1 MDIGPQIKARRA
13 AMNLTLADLADKSG
27 VSKAML
33 CDVECGKKNPTI
45 RIAAQIAQGLNC
57 TISDLLDATP
67 TMDLH
72 PHRRAERRV
81 LVDAGTGAER
91 HLLAPAL
98 VRRGLNVVLYILP
111 PRAVLDEFPPERP
124 GVIEHITVLKGR
136 LREEIAGTV
145 YEFDEGDSMTFP
157 ADVPRTTTNPTD
169 DTVEFLLVM
178 DSTTA
183 GVPAAVGH
191 LR

>member
-1 MDIGPQIKARRA
+1 MDIGPNIKARRA
-13 AMNLTLADLADKSG
+13 TLNLTLADLAERSG

-45 RIAAQIAQGLNC
+45 RIAAQIAHGLGC
-57 TISDLLDATP
+57 TISDLLDAAP
-67 TMDLH
+67 TLDLH
-72 PHRRAERRV
+72 PHRRSERRV
-81 LVDAGTGAER
+81 LVDAATGAER

-98 VRRGLNVVLYILP
+98 VQRGLNVVLYILP
-111 PRAVLDEFPPERP
+111 PRAALDEFPPERT

-136 LREEIAGTV
+136 LREEIAGAV

-157 ADVPRTTTNPTD
+157 ADVPRTTPNPTD
-169 DTVEFLLVM
+169 ETVEFLLVM

-183 GVPAAVGH
+183 GGPAAIAQ